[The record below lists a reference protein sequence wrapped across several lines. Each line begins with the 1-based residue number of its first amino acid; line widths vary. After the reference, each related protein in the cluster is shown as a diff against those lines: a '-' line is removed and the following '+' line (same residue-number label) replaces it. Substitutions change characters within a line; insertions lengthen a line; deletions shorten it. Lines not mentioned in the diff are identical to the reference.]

1 MKPLVSSDIN
11 FACVQRCNL
20 HGLCWEYNYSILIT
34 NINIYK
40 SVMIKT

>member
-11 FACVQRCNL
+11 FACVQRCN
-20 HGLCWEYNYSILIT
+20 GLCCAEYNYSILIT